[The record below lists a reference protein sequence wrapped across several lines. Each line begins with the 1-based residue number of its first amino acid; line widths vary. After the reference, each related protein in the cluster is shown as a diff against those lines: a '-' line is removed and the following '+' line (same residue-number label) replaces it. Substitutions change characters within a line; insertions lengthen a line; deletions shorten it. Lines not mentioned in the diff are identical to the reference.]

1 MSDAKDVP
9 ASNLP
14 KVLRIGIIQNQK
26 IIEERRLKKRE
37 TVTIGTG
44 ESCTFVVKSAKAP
57 KSYELFE
64 YANGTY
70 YLRYA
75 EGVAGKVQFSPDA
88 DAVAQ
93 DFATLEKQGK
103 AVKRGGGMAIELSD
117 HTRGKVEIA
126 DVNILF
132 KFEEPPAAAAKVAL
146 PAEIRGGFLSSIDVQ
161 FTSIFVATSVMVLA
175 FVTYAQGLPYVEP
188 STIEEVSERYQKLI
202 MPDRVPEPPR
212 EAVKEDGADKAKEKA
227 KDDKKDDKKDDDKK
241 DDKAKPKDD
250 NKSKE
255 PVDAEAAARA
265 KKEALA
271 KQVAGKGLLGVIG
284 SKGRDGGALNDVFS
298 EGAFGEDALGNAFS
312 GIQGVDVAD
321 GSGKGTRGGGAGGTA
336 SIGDIATEGGGSVS
350 TGAKGETAVQG
361 NIREEAPEVEG
372 DLSQDVIV
380 KEMKKNMRAL
390 KDCYERQLKR
400 FPTLAG
406 KISISFEITD
416 SGRIGQTDIV
426 EDTMKNAEVKSCI
439 MSRAKSWR
447 FPKPSGGSVFVT
459 FPFVFSPAG

>member
-1 MSDAKDVP
+1 MSASKEEP

-37 TVTIGTG
+37 TVTVGTA
-44 ESCTFVVKSAKAP
+44 ESCTFQVKSTKAP

-64 YANGTY
+64 YAGGTY
-70 YLRYA
+70 YLKYG
-75 EGVAGKVQFSPDA
+75 EGVAGKVQFSLDP
-88 DAVAQ
+88 DAVAT
-93 DFATLEKQGK
+93 DFASLEKQGK
-103 AVKRGGGMAIELSD
+103 AVKRGGGMAIELTDS
-117 HTRGKVEIA
+117 TRGKVEIG

-132 KFEEPPAAAAKVAL
+132 QFVEAPAAAAKVAL
-146 PAEIRGGFLSSIDVQ
+146 PAEIRGGFLSNIDVQ
-161 FTSIFVATSVMVLA
+161 FTSIFVATSVVVLA

-202 MPDRVPEPPR
+202 MPDRVPEAPR
-212 EAVKEDGADKAKEKA
+212 EAVKEEGADKAKEKA
-227 KDDKKDDKKDDDKK
+227 KEDDKKDKPDEN
-241 DDKAKPKDD
+241 KAKAKAKDD

-284 SKGRDGGALNDVFS
+284 SKGRDGGALNDVFN
-298 EGAFGEDALGNAFS
+298 EGAFGEDELGNAFS

-321 GSGKGTRGGGAGGTA
+321 GSGKGTRGGGAGGSA

-350 TGAKGETAVQG
+350 SGSKGETAVVG

-406 KISISFEITD
+406 KISVSFEITD

-426 EDTMKNAEVKSCI
+426 EDTMKNAEVKQCI
-439 MSRAKSWR
+439 LSRARTWR